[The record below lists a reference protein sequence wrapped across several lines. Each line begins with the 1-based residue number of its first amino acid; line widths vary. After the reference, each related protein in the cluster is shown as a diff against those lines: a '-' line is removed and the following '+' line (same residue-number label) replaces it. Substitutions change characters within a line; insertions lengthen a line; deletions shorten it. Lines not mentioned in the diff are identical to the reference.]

1 MHRCDIEARV
11 TSPTHNSPYRK
22 TEQASR
28 CKRYIMTLVELAN
41 SPACIPNAWACFVYL
56 ILLCHSSSDIS
67 ESSHIETLDMTEIG
81 TECSDLYAHINIYFP
96 YFMNMYFFLF
106 GSFSLWAR
114 SHDRNITHT
123 VSPLLSHHMAQSMR
137 EQKPSQWHFQL
148 HDTFLHGLPFS
159 TRQRS
164 TEYVPLLCHYC
175 KTHMLRCMSGKLRIE
190 EWVPTDVPR
199 VSFCEHSFRPIQC
212 IEQWKEPDSSV
223 RMSLLVTHWK
233 KRLFLFFLARKP
245 FLLRW
250 RLSLHLSFMFL
261 NKNCLSIYSSYP
273 PHTHHFVFPSAP
285 YQLWPH

>member
-148 HDTFLHGLPFS
+148 LTHSCMGFPSPRDRGAPSMSLYYAITAKHTCCGVCQVNWELRNEC
-159 TRQRS
+159 RQTCLGS
-164 TEYVPLLCHYC
+164 VFANILFGP
-175 KTHMLRCMSGKLRIE
+175 
-190 EWVPTDVPR
+190 
-199 VSFCEHSFRPIQC
+199 
-212 IEQWKEPDSSV
+212 SSV
-223 RMSLLVTHWK
+223 
-233 KRLFLFFLARKP
+233 
-245 FLLRW
+245 
-250 RLSLHLSFMFL
+250 
-261 NKNCLSIYSSYP
+261 
-273 PHTHHFVFPSAP
+273 
-285 YQLWPH
+285 